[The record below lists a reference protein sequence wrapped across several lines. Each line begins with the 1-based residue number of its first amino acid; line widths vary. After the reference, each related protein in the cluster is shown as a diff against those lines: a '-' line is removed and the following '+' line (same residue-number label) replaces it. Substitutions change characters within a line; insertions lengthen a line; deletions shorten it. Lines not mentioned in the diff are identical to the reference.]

1 MAWLTREKA
10 PLLKSQKA
18 DAPSGL
24 WLKCKS
30 CQEIIFRKE
39 FEENLHVCPK
49 CQHHFPLPALRRV
62 EQLIDPGTFEE
73 FDADLCSTDPLG
85 FEDTKPYADRLTA
98 VKGSLGRS
106 DAIVTGRGLMFGRPV
121 QLGVFDFQFIG
132 GSMGSV
138 VGEKIKRVMLSAA
151 DAREPLIIVSS
162 SGGARMQE
170 GIVSLMQMA
179 KTCAA
184 LTFLKDR
191 GVPFISVLADP
202 TTGGVAASYAM
213 LGDVNIG
220 EPGAIIGFAGP
231 RVIEQTIRQKLPEGF
246 QRSEYLLE
254 HGMLDLICHREILRP
269 KIFQL
274 LDILSPQAQAPAPE
288 AGRAP

>member
-1 MAWLTREKA
+1 MAWLTRDKA

-18 DAPSGL
+18 DAPTGL
-24 WLKCKS
+24 WLKCKQ
-30 CQEIIFRKE
+30 CHEIIFRKE

-49 CQHHFPLPALRRV
+49 CQHHYPLPAVKRI
-62 EQLIDPGTFEE
+62 EQLVDSGSFEE
-73 FDADLCSTDPLG
+73 SDASLVSLDPLK
-85 FEDTKPYADRLTA
+85 FEDTKPYAQRL
-98 VKGSLGRS
+98 KQLHESHGRN
-106 DAIVTGRGLMFGRPV
+106 DAIITGRGTMFGRPIRV
-121 QLGVFDFQFIG
+121 GVFDFQFIG

-138 VGEKIKRVMLSAA
+138 VGEKIKRVMLAA
-151 DAREPLIIVSS
+151 TEHREPLIIVTS

-170 GIVSLMQMA
+170 GIISLMQMA

-184 LTFLKDR
+184 LTFMKER

-202 TTGGVAASYAM
+202 TTGGVAASFAM

-269 KIFQL
+269 KIFQI
-274 LDILSPQAQAPAPE
+274 LDILAPQKQSKSS
-288 AGRAP
+288 

>member
-10 PLLKSQKA
+10 PLLKSQKS
-18 DAPSGL
+18 DAPTGL
-24 WLKCKS
+24 WLKCKH
-30 CQEIIFRKE
+30 CAEIIFRKE
-39 FEENLHVCPK
+39 FEDNMHVCPK
-49 CQHHFPLPALRRV
+49 CQHHFPLPAVKRV
-62 EQLIDPGTFEE
+62 QQLLDPNTFEE
-73 FDADLCSTDPLG
+73 FDSSLASKDPLK
-85 FEDTKPYADRLTA
+85 FEDTKAYSDRLATM
-98 VKGSLGRS
+98 KKILGRN
-106 DAIVTGRGLMFGRPV
+106 DAFLSGKGLMFGRPV
-121 QLGVFDFQFIG
+121 HLGVFDFEFIG

-138 VGEKIKRVMLSAA
+138 VGEKIKRLMLSAA
-151 DAREPLIIVSS
+151 EKREPLLIVSS

-170 GIVSLMQMA
+170 GIISLMQMA

-191 GVPFISVLADP
+191 GVPFISILADP

-269 KIFQL
+269 KIYQL
-274 LDILSPQAQAPAPE
+274 LDILSPYTVASSPS
-288 AGRAP
+288 